1 MHTTE
6 GWITAWG
13 SAVSI
18 RPRRPENYGKNLTL
32 RYPVTMLFDGSALRI
47 TLDNFCGTQPVKF
60 SKVCAGLAG
69 NGADILPKTSRP
81 VLFGGLTEVTIPA
94 GGSVQSDPVP
104 LEFKRGERVSISMY
118 FADFVELRS
127 SVNVTGPL
135 SGGYFSIGDYAAEE
149 SLPRDYT
156 NNTNW
161 YYFLSSI
168 EARTDGSHRAIVCF
182 GDSITAQAWPDFLM
196 QRILDEGDGTVSVVR
211 KAASGSRI
219 LRQYDNIVYASY
231 GLRGEVRFPHE
242 VPNPG
247 ADTVIIQQGIND
259 IIHPVGVDVNP
270 FRPWSDMPTA
280 EELIEGTRR
289 YIRWAREFGM
299 RVYLGTLLPIEGWR
313 TYAPFRDKLRQEFNN
328 WMRRTDEADGCIDF
342 DKALRDPVYPT
353 RFAEGFDSGDH
364 LHPSQEAYKKMAD
377 TVPEELLRR

>member
-18 RPRRPENYGKNLTL
+18 RPRRPENYGRDLTL
-32 RYPVTMLFDGSALRI
+32 RYPVTMLFDGTALRI
-47 TLDNFCGTQPVKF
+47 TLDNFCGTQRVRVRRVYAAF
-60 SKVCAGLAG
+60 AGS
-69 NGADILPKTSRP
+69 GADLVPGTSCP
-81 VLFGGLTEVTIPA
+81 VLFGGKHHVIIPA
-94 GGSVQSDPVP
+94 GGSVQSDATPMN
-104 LEFKRGERVSISMY
+104 FKRGDRIAISMY
-118 FADFVELRS
+118 FDDYTELRS

-135 SGGYFSIGDYAAEE
+135 SGGFFSIGDHSA
-149 SLPRDYT
+149 SDTLPRDLT
-156 NNTNW
+156 NDTNW

-168 EARTDGSHRAIVCF
+168 EARTNADNRAIVCY

-196 QRILDEGDGTVSVVR
+196 QRVLDSGDGTVSVIR
-211 KAASGSRI
+211 KATSGSRI

-259 IIHPVGVDVNP
+259 IIHPVGVDVNE

-280 EELIEGTRR
+280 EDLIEGMRR
-289 YIRWAREFGM
+289 YIRWAKEYGM

-377 TVPEELLRR
+377 LIPEELLHR

>member
-1 MHTTE
+1 MQTTE

-13 SAVSI
+13 NAVSI
-18 RPRRPENYGKNLTL
+18 RPRRPENYGRDLTL
-32 RYPVTMLFDGSALRI
+32 RYPVTMLFDGTALRI
-47 TLDNFCGTQPVKF
+47 TLDNFCGTHSVKITKAFAAMSAGSADTVPNTTQPILFRGHSDVK
-60 SKVCAGLAG
+60 
-69 NGADILPKTSRP
+69 
-81 VLFGGLTEVTIPA
+81 IPA

-104 LEFKRGERVSISMY
+104 LAFKRGQRITISMY
-118 FADFVELRS
+118 FADFTELRS
-127 SVNVTGPL
+127 AVNATGPL
-135 SGGYFSIGDYAAEE
+135 SGGYFSVGDYAAAE

-168 EARTDGSHRAIVCF
+168 EARTDDSNRAIVCY

-196 QRILDEGDGTVSVVR
+196 QRVLDEGDGSVSIVR

-231 GLRGEVRFPHE
+231 GLRGEIRFPHE
-242 VPNPG
+242 VPCTG

-270 FRPWSDMPTA
+270 FRPWSDMP
-280 EELIEGTRR
+280 ELEDLVGGMRQ
-289 YIRWAREFGM
+289 YIQWARSYGM

-364 LHPSQEAYKKMAD
+364 LHPSQEAYKRMAEI
-377 TVPEELLRR
+377 VPAELLHR

>member
-6 GWITAWG
+6 GWIAAWG
-13 SAVSI
+13 NAISI
-18 RPRRPENYGKNLTL
+18 RPRRPENYGRNLTL
-32 RYPVTMLFDGSALRI
+32 RYPVTMMFDGTALRV
-47 TLDNFCGTQPVKF
+47 TLDNFCGTQPVTVSRVYAAK
-60 SKVCAGLAG
+60 SAVK
-69 NGADILPKTSRP
+69 ADIVPETNTQ
-81 VLFGGLTEVTIPA
+81 VLFGGQQEVTIPA
-94 GGSVQSDPVP
+94 GGSVQSDAVP
-104 LEFKRGERVSISMY
+104 LSFSRGERIAVSMY
-118 FADFVELRS
+118 FADFTELRS

-135 SGGYFSIGDYAAEE
+135 SGGYFSVGNFAASE
-149 SLPRDYT
+149 SLPLDAT

-161 YYFLSSI
+161 YYFLSGI
-168 EARTDGSHRAIVCF
+168 DARTDADHRAIVCY
-182 GDSITAQAWPDFLM
+182 GDSITAQSWPDYLM
-196 QRILDEGDGTVSVVR
+196 QRVLEQGDGTVSVIR

-280 EELIEGTRR
+280 EDLIEGMRR
-289 YIRWAREFGM
+289 YIAWAKSFGM

-342 DKALRDPVYPT
+342 DKALRDQVYPT
-353 RFAEGFDSGDH
+353 RFAEGYDSGDH
-364 LHPSQEAYKKMAD
+364 LHPSQEAYRKMAELI
-377 TVPEELLRR
+377 PEELLHR

>member
-13 SAVSI
+13 NAVSI
-18 RPRRPENYGKNLTL
+18 RPRRPENYGRNLTL

-47 TLDNFCGTQPVKF
+47 TLDNFCGTEPVHV
-60 SKVCAGLAG
+60 SKVFVARSGEK
-69 NGADILPKTSRP
+69 ADILPGSSVP
-81 VLFGGLTEVTIPA
+81 VLFGGKPDAVLPA
-94 GGSVQSDPVP
+94 GRSVQSDAVP
-104 LEFKRGERVSISMY
+104 LSFRRGERIAVSLY
-118 FADFVELRS
+118 FADFTELRS
-127 SVNVTGPL
+127 AVNVSGPL
-135 SGGYFSIGDYAAEE
+135 SGGYFSVGDYAESE
-149 SLPRDYT
+149 SLPLDAT

-161 YYFLSSI
+161 YYFLSGI
-168 EARTDGSHRAIVCF
+168 EARTSGDHRAIVCY
-182 GDSITAQAWPDFLM
+182 GDSITAQAWPDYLM
-196 QRILDEGDGTVSVVR
+196 QRILEQGDGSVSIVR

-219 LRQYDNIVYASY
+219 LRQYDNIVYSSY
-231 GLRGEVRFPHE
+231 GLRGELRFPHE
-242 VPNPG
+242 VPNAG

-280 EELIEGTRR
+280 EELIEGLRR
-289 YIRWAREFGM
+289 YIAWAKSYGM

-313 TYAPFRDKLRQEFNN
+313 TYAPFRDKLRQECND

-353 RFAEGFDSGDH
+353 RFAKGFDSGDH
-364 LHPSQEAYKKMAD
+364 LHPSQEAYKKMAEI
-377 TVPEELLRR
+377 VPAELLYR